1 MAAHDLSMPLCLLH
15 FKTQME
21 TKSIFVSVGSTCN
34 SKQEEFVKAVE
45 DRLRSEGLVPQTV
58 GRNTFSSDAPLKA
71 VTELMDRCSGIMV
84 IALERS
90 YFPSGTEKRGGNSEK
105 SLQNIS
111 IATPWNHIE
120 AAMAY
125 SRHLPIFV
133 ITEEGLKAEGLIE
146 PGYDWFVLSVPLDS
160 SRLNTLQFNGVLSDW
175 KSKILKYKSSSV
187 QRINAGE
194 MSVAELAGSLKP
206 VQLWSLLIALAGFVG
221 GAFTLGLKFQEIA
234 PKHNN
239 AIHQSRPLESLS
251 FERHG

>member
-1 MAAHDLSMPLCLLH
+1 
-15 FKTQME
+15 ME
-21 TKSIFVSVGSTCN
+21 PKSIFVSVGSTCN
-34 SKQEEFVKAVE
+34 AKQEDFVKAVE

-90 YFPSGTEKRGGNSEK
+90 FFPSGNEKRGGNNEK
-105 SLQNIS
+105 SLVNIS
-111 IATPWNHIE
+111 LATPWNHIE

-133 ITEEGLKAEGLIE
+133 ITEEGLKAEGLLE
-146 PGYDWFVLSVPLDS
+146 PGYDWFVLPVPLDQS
-160 SRLNTLQFNGVLSDW
+160 KLNTAQFNGILSDW
-175 KSKILKYKSSSV
+175 KGKVLKYKSSSV

-194 MSVAELAGSLKP
+194 MSVAELVGSLKP
-206 VQLWSLLIALAGFVG
+206 VQLWSLLLTLAGLIG
-221 GAFTLGLKFQEIA
+221 GAFTLGLKLQEIA

-239 AIHQSRPLESLS
+239 AIHQSRPLESLFHARRAS
-251 FERHG
+251 AAW

>member
-1 MAAHDLSMPLCLLH
+1 
-15 FKTQME
+15 ME

-34 SKQEEFVKAVE
+34 TKQEDFVKAVE
-45 DRLRSEGLVPQTV
+45 DRLRTEGLVPQTV

-90 YFPSGTEKRGGNSEK
+90 YFPSGIEKRGGNGEK
-105 SLQNIS
+105 RLENIS

-133 ITEEGLKAEGLIE
+133 ITEEGLRAEGLLE
-146 PGYDWFVLSVPLDS
+146 PGYDWFVLSIPLDPS
-160 SRLNTLQFNGVLSDW
+160 KLNTAKFNGILSDW
-175 KSKILKYKSSSV
+175 KSKILKHKSSSL

-194 MSVAELAGSLKP
+194 MTVAELTGSLKP
-206 VQLWSLLIALAGFVG
+206 VQLWSLLIAMAGLIG
-221 GAFTLGLKFQEIA
+221 GAFALGMKLQEIA

-239 AIHQSRPLESLS
+239 AIHQIRPLEILVY
-251 FERHG
+251 ERRASAAW